1 MALASKDSCERRDG
15 LPAEQA
21 GRTDSPGVL
30 STLSLVLPLIYLAFV
45 GAWLV
50 YSHNWPTSDEVALAL
65 FLLAVFT
72 GRGVR
77 FLRDWSPF
85 VLLILAYEALRG
97 LATDIGGRVHV
108 TFPIDMDRR
117 LFGQVP
123 TNFLQAHLWDPEHLH
138 WYDYASAYL
147 HTSYFLVPL
156 GFAFVLWLRDRRT
169 YWRFVA
175 SYLLLTYAGF
185 ITYVLFPMAPP
196 WWASNAGMI
205 PHVDTILDTVLSQH
219 GASHPI
225 SLAYQYFESNP
236 VAAMPSLHAAFPTL
250 VWLVA
255 WRIWPRW
262 GWALV
267 LYPLAM
273 GFAVVY
279 MGEHYAIDV
288 LAGYAYAVG
297 AFTAVWLAPDAWQRY
312 RNARTRPFA
321 RVRSGLE
328 LPSAES

>member
-1 MALASKDSCERRDG
+1 
-15 LPAEQA
+15 
-21 GRTDSPGVL
+21 
-30 STLSLVLPLIYLAFV
+30 
-45 GAWLV
+45 
-50 YSHNWPTSDEVALAL
+50 
-65 FLLAVFT
+65 
-72 GRGVR
+72 
-77 FLRDWSPF
+77 
-85 VLLILAYEALRG
+85 
-97 LATDIGGRVHV
+97 
-108 TFPIDMDRR
+108 MDRR